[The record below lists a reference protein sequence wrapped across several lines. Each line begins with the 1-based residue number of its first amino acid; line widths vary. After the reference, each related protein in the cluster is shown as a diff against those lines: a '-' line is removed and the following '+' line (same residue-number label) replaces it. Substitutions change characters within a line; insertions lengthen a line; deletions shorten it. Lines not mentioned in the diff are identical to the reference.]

1 MKKYIKYFKTIC
13 IHKWYVFVECFNQRI
28 IWQGIIHDMSKFSP
42 SEFIASAWYYFGDR
56 SDSVIDEGIIE
67 KYQQA
72 WLHHK
77 GHNKHHWEYWV
88 DWNSDTGEY
97 ELPRIPL
104 KYLQEMYADMVG
116 ASKAYNKNKFDNKE
130 PLNYFT
136 TKCCGWVIEPNSK
149 QWLIDKLTKLYN
161 S

>member
-1 MKKYIKYFKTIC
+1 MNKYIKYLKTIC
-13 IHKWYVFVECFNQRI
+13 VHKWYVFVECFKQGI
-28 IWQGIIHDMSKFSP
+28 IWQGIVHDLSKFSP
-42 SEFIASAWYYFGDR
+42 SEFIASAKYYNDDGNDY
-56 SDSVIDEGIIE
+56 E
-67 KYQQA
+67 YQQA

-77 GHNKHHWEYWV
+77 GHNKHHWEWWV
-88 DWNSDTGEY
+88 DWNSCDGSYIITK
-97 ELPRIPL
+97 IPL
-104 KYLQEMYADMVG
+104 KYMKEMYADMVG

-136 TKCCGWVIEPNSK
+136 TKCSGWVIEQNSK